1 MIVMI
6 DNYDSFTY
14 NLYQYVGKYNK
25 DIVVYRNDEIT
36 LEELDKLDIKGII
49 ISPGP
54 KTPYE
59 AGITIPVIEK
69 YYNKIPILGI
79 CLGHEAIGV
88 VFGGKLVHSKKIMH
102 GKTSKIDLNDDKLF
116 ANMPSK
122 IKVARYHSLIVE
134 DLPEDLEIL
143 TSAGNEIMGVKHKDY
158 DVYGLQFH
166 PESILTESGDRI
178 IANFVNL
185 CR

>member
-25 DIVVYRNDEIT
+25 NIVVYRNDEIT
-36 LEELDKLDIKGII
+36 LEELDKMEIKGII

-59 AGITIPVIEK
+59 AGITLPIIEK
-69 YYNKIPILGI
+69 YYNKVPILGI

-88 VFGGKLVHSKKIMH
+88 AFGGKLNHSKKIMH
-102 GKTSKIDLNDDKLF
+102 GKTSEIDLNDDKLF
-116 ANMPSK
+116 FDMPRTIK
-122 IKVARYHSLIVE
+122 IARYHSLIVE
-134 DLPEDLEIL
+134 DLPEKLEVL
-143 TSAGNEIMGVKHKDY
+143 TMADGEVMGMKHRDY

-166 PESILTESGDRI
+166 PESILTQCGEKI
-178 IANFVNL
+178 IANFMNL
-185 CR
+185 CV